1 MKLRH
6 LIFLLLCISSVSCVK
21 QKLETTYN
29 SQEDRIDQYIER
41 NSTSGDETRR
51 VVYNGGSSRLIFK
64 EGEGEELNANGNIA
78 FYYAGYV
85 FNGSINKT
93 NLFTTNHKES
103 ATEAG
108 WNLSEEDLKV
118 LTINIKEYELV
129 TGLKNGLIGVKSGE
143 ECQILFSGKYG
154 FGKKAF
160 GIVPANSALVYKI
173 WVESVSND

>member
-108 WNLSEEDLKV
+108 WNLSE
-118 LTINIKEYELV
+118 
-129 TGLKNGLIGVKSGE
+129 
-143 ECQILFSGKYG
+143 
-154 FGKKAF
+154 
-160 GIVPANSALVYKI
+160 
-173 WVESVSND
+173 